1 MFQRLI
7 SKLLRRLV
15 LDLNM
20 IPKPRLVKT
29 SINEDINFC
38 DNYGWLG
45 QLTYSCDRYVTEIV
59 NYETTLS
66 QPLGDQTSMH
76 NVVTFT
82 SCGHFGWKS
91 VKVSLNTFQ
100 NKISFCL
107 FSIGVY

>member
-45 QLTYSCDRYVTEIV
+45 QLTYSCDRYVTEVV

-66 QPLGDQTSMH
+66 QPLGDQTSMFFMTGNKLYWNDKIH
-76 NVVTFT
+76 WLTN
-82 SCGHFGWKS
+82 K
-91 VKVSLNTFQ
+91 
-100 NKISFCL
+100 NKIL
-107 FSIGVY
+107 